1 MRSIGGDRMTDDEI
15 AKIEEF
21 LSEIQFA
28 PDTDQVAR
36 LIRIAE
42 SLLNLAKEKNKRR
55 N

>member
-1 MRSIGGDRMTDDEI
+1 MRNIGEDKMTDEEI
-15 AKIEEF
+15 TKIEEF
-21 LSEIQFA
+21 LSEIQFT
-28 PDTDQVAR
+28 PNTDQVAR